1 MDGLKKTRRTLRENE
16 TIDNAATIE
25 IDIEKNSDGY
35 IKNYQQ
41 KFREQNPYYYGWKQW
56 NRHHPENKITLD
68 EYVEYRKQKKAK
80 KEKK

>member
-1 MDGLKKTRRTLRENE
+1 MRENE

-56 NRHHPENKITLD
+56 NRHHTD
-68 EYVEYRKQKKAK
+68 EPMTYEEYAAYRKQKERK
-80 KEKK
+80 KNQKEN

>member
-1 MDGLKKTRRTLRENE
+1 MIENE
-16 TIDNAATIE
+16 TLGNAVTIE
-25 IDIEKNSDGY
+25 IDIEKNSNGY

-56 NRHHPENKITLD
+56 NRNHQEHKITLD

-80 KEKK
+80 KEKKINELR